1 MQTRIL
7 QNNNFSGRG
16 FFMMEKKERLSF
28 SEWCENMWYHYKWLI
43 IFGGLML
50 LFLVVSVIQM
60 NKQKDPDVNTLF
72 VGPWYLSVANID
84 ELETTI
90 SGFSRDY
97 NDDGK
102 IKVNTL
108 DLTIQKLKDEG
119 DENVSGDET
128 LINHDERNE
137 TLQRFQVEIR
147 TGDAVIYFLDREFF
161 DICVKENILTP
172 IDEIIDDAYMPDTV
186 IDGCGIPLSALDVYR
201 CPGISRMPEDT
212 VLCIRRS
219 PEKDDITYGRTM
231 ETWDGNRQTFVNM
244 VKYRNTA
251 QD

>member
-1 MQTRIL
+1 
-7 QNNNFSGRG
+7 
-16 FFMMEKKERLSF
+16 MEKKERLSF

-43 IFGGLML
+43 VFLGLML
-50 LFLVVSVIQM
+50 LFVVISVVQLV
-60 NKQKDPDVNTLF
+60 KQKDPDVNMLF

-84 ELETTI
+84 ELETTVQ
-90 SGFSRDY
+90 GFSRDY

-102 IKVNTL
+102 LRIDTL
-108 DLTIQKLKDEG
+108 DLTIQKLLVDG
-119 DENVSGDET
+119 DSAVSGDET

-161 DICVKENILTP
+161 DICVEEKILAP
-172 IDEIIDDAYMPDTV
+172 IDSIIDDAYMPETV
-186 IDGCGIPLSALDVYR
+186 INGYGIPLSALDVYQ

-219 PEKDDITYGRTM
+219 PENDEITYGRTM

-244 VKYRNTA
+244 VKYRSASNG
-251 QD
+251 